1 MHIPG
6 PLFEINLKKLK
17 KQLPFRP
24 APPTHPSSFGIWN
37 FLVSKNLMKLNFF
50 FPLDKTPLG
59 ETGCLSNL
67 YYLLAAQAFS
77 FLIYH
82 VFQKIVS
89 YATPRTLHLN
99 VQPLYHFWDAIPGHW
114 SPNGCH
120 PTLPRKA
127 EDFPRCGKY
136 PRETPLLTFLT
147 YFQPA

>member
-67 YYLLAAQAFS
+67 YYLLAAQASS
-77 FLIYH
+77 FNSSPPLPKRSQLGH
-82 VFQKIVS
+82 TS
-89 YATPRTLHLN
+89 YPTPQCPAPVLLQDATL
-99 VQPLYHFWDAIPGHW
+99 GHW
-114 SPNGCH
+114 LPSDSH
-120 PTLPRKA
+120 PSLPREA
-127 EDFPRCGKY
+127 EDFPKGGKY
-136 PRETPLLTFLT
+136 PKDMPLPTFLA